1 MAQFINNTLQ
11 KQIET
16 TFNVNIKPLLD
27 KLLHCTDCNNKL
39 TVLQLLSNVSYLVY
53 SSIMRQYRL
62 KQSNLFQT
70 LCIILP
76 LLCMRCIMLRM
87 AKLRLYDGALRAR
100 FNFKLCFLCKGTA
113 ISPASPVYQRHI
125 YPSVHSVM
133 NTPLQRHLMRSWLR

>member
-11 KQIET
+11 EQIET

-27 KLLHCTDCNNKL
+27 KLLHCTDCNNKS
-39 TVLQLLSNVSYLVY
+39 TALQLFSNVSYLVY

-76 LLCMRCIMLRM
+76 LLCMRCIRM
-87 AKLRLYDGALRAR
+87 AKLRLLRA
-100 FNFKLCFLCKGTA
+100 
-113 ISPASPVYQRHI
+113 
-125 YPSVHSVM
+125 
-133 NTPLQRHLMRSWLR
+133 